1 MRGRRLRVGARQSLL
16 EATSEG
22 AGARREGQPRAF
34 AHRGRDAHP
43 GGGGAVAS
51 CREAARAQAVVAVVA
66 WARRGPKP
74 DLRLLWRAYV
84 RRFDLEHTFRF
95 FKQALG
101 WTTPRVRHPEQA
113 DRWTW
118 LVMAA
123 FTQLRLARAYVEDL
137 RLPWE
142 RRYETGR
149 LTPIRVHRVV
159 SALLGHLGT
168 PAKAPKPCGRSP
180 GRPRGRLSGRAKRY
194 PALKKS
200 A

>member
-1 MRGRRLRVGARQSLL
+1 
-16 EATSEG
+16 
-22 AGARREGQPRAF
+22 
-34 AHRGRDAHP
+34 
-43 GGGGAVAS
+43 
-51 CREAARAQAVVAVVA
+51 
-66 WARRGPKP
+66 
-74 DLRLLWRAYV
+74 LLWRAYV

-180 GRPRGRLSGRAKRY
+180 GRPKGRLSLAEPNATRPSRRPLESAKMGSEGVLRRALCPSQNYLWLKRKLRA
-194 PALKKS
+194 PCKPLTTGS
-200 A
+200 